1 MGYSYG
7 KNDAPIMCFNAANS
21 WKLGWYSDK
30 AVTLNK
36 TNKTSFV
43 GVLGGISDYSDSNNT
58 VLVKLN
64 NLNSTSTSRYDDYYV
79 NFNRQSGI
87 NSGTLEGGDQVT
99 VVQGGE
105 GTGYAETDLVAKL
118 SAGEEYT
125 IINFDDSGEAATITV
140 NTIGGSADVSICIAP
155 CPSLTPSPT
164 QSPTASPMTT
174 IPGDVVPSCQLGKF
188 LEFCAYNRDCCS
200 GRCVSK
206 VCRTSPTSG
215 RASRAKLAGRDR
227 AGAAGLALKAPGG
240 GRIRG

>member
-64 NLNSTSTSRYDDYYV
+64 KLNSTSTSRYDDYYV

-105 GTGYAETDLVAKL
+105 GTEYSYADTDLVAKL

-125 IINFDDSGEAATITV
+125 IKNFDGSGQNATITV
-140 NTIGGSADVSICIAP
+140 HAIGQTAYVSICIGP
-155 CPSLTPSPT
+155 CPPRRTPLPT
-164 QSPTASPMTT
+164 PPT
-174 IPGDVVPSCQLGKF
+174 
-188 LEFCAYNRDCCS
+188 
-200 GRCVSK
+200 
-206 VCRTSPTSG
+206 
-215 RASRAKLAGRDR
+215 
-227 AGAAGLALKAPGG
+227 PGG
-240 GRIRG
+240 GSSTTKNSLSAALVLNSACLFVMYVLVEYWEHNMPS